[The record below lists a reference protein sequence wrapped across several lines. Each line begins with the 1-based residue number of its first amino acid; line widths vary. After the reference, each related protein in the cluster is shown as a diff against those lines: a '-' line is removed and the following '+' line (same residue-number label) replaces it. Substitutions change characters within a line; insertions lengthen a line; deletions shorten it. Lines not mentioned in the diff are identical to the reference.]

1 MIESDFAGFQL
12 ILSHS
17 KSGFPMRKYMIALML
32 LLFTAIPFAA
42 QTVISGNAPAY
53 AGTRL
58 VFMQNGDWITGAE
71 QPAGSC
77 DVSEQGNFRLE
88 INLES
93 TRQLYVHLGIYLG
106 YFYAEPGKTY
116 ELVLPEKTEK
126 SAEDQLNPYFTPV
139 EIQLGLSNFT
149 AEDLNMLVVMFED
162 AYDPYYQKHV
172 KALYLK
178 SDNTELENDIQQI
191 EKPFQQYSNAF
202 FREFRRYRY
211 GMLKL
216 FANQQRV
223 QSISDDYFNNHPVL
237 YGNPAYADLFN
248 QVYDKYFIFFGRSD
262 MGKQIY
268 EDINK
273 EGSYSA
279 LCKSLS
285 KNTNFGN
292 DTLKE
297 LVILKQL
304 HDEYYGSQFSRG
316 GLIKILDSLVAKTT
330 IETHKKIGMSI
341 REKITRLQTGYD
353 PPPFKLQD
361 INGNT
366 LQLSDLIGRYVYL
379 NFCTCQSYA
388 CLNEFNALS
397 GIFQRHKER
406 LTILTIATD
415 PMDEVLRQFLTR
427 NKYDWTFLL
436 YDMQPEV
443 LKEYDIRAFPT
454 YFLIGPDGK
463 LILSP
468 APSPAED
475 FEQRLFEIMKAR
487 GDL

>member
-1 MIESDFAGFQL
+1 
-12 ILSHS
+12 
-17 KSGFPMRKYMIALML
+17 MRTTLFL
-32 LLFTAIPFAA
+32 PVFLLFILLPGRT
-42 QTVISGNAPAY
+42 QTVITGHAPAY

-58 VFMQNGDWITGAE
+58 DFMQNGDWITGTE
-71 QPAGSC
+71 QFAGSC
-77 DVSEQGNFRLE
+77 VVSQQGDFRLE
-88 INLES
+88 LQLES
-93 TRQLYVHLGIYLG
+93 THQLFVHLGIYLG

-116 ELVLPEKTEK
+116 QVVLPEKVEK
-126 SAEDQLNPYFTPV
+126 SEADNLNPYFEPV
-139 EIQLGLSNFT
+139 EMQLGLANFT
-149 AEDLNMLVVMFED
+149 ADDLNMLIIMFED

-172 KALYLK
+172 KALYVK
-178 SDNTELENDIQQI
+178 PDISELENDIRQM
-191 EKPFQQYSNAF
+191 EKPFQPYTNAF

-211 GMLKL
+211 GMLTL

-223 QSISDDYFNNHPVL
+223 QRISDTYFNNHPVL

-248 QVYDKYFIFFGRSD
+248 QVYDKYFTFYGRTD
-262 MGKQIY
+262 AGKQLY
-268 EDINK
+268 DDINQS
-273 EGSYSA
+273 GSYDA
-279 LCKSLS
+279 LCRTLA

-292 DTLKE
+292 DTLME

-304 HDEYYGSQFSRG
+304 HDEYYGSQFSRA
-316 GLIKILDSLVAKTT
+316 GLIRILDTLIVSTT
-330 IETHKKIGMSI
+330 IEIHKKIGRAI
-341 REKITRLQTGYD
+341 RNKITRLQAGFD
-353 PPPFKLQD
+353 PPSFKLQD
-361 INGNT
+361 THGDT
-366 LQLSDLIGRYVYL
+366 LQLSDYKGKYVYL

-397 GIFQRHKER
+397 GLYQRHKER

-415 PMDEVLRQFLTR
+415 PMDEVLQQFLAR
-427 NKYDWTFLL
+427 NRYDWTFLL

-443 LKEYDIRAFPT
+443 LKDYDIRAFPT

-475 FEQRLFEIMKAR
+475 FEQRFFEILKSR